1 MTNKLQR
8 IWFEMEKLE
17 ELMVITMEECGELI
31 QECSK
36 SIRMQDYDRD
46 ELKEELSDVMCM
58 IELMIE
64 NNIINRTELNNGA
77 NLKKMKLMKWSNL
90 L

>member
-1 MTNKLQR
+1 MT
-8 IWFEMEKLE
+8 
-17 ELMVITMEECGELI
+17 ITMEECGEVI

-36 SIRMQDYDRD
+36 SIRMEDYDRD
-46 ELKEELSDVMCM
+46 ELKDELADLMCM

-64 NNIINRTELNNGA
+64 NGIVSELELKNGA
-77 NLKKMKLMKWSNL
+77 QLKRVKLMKWSNL

>member
-1 MTNKLQR
+1 MNKLQ
-8 IWFEMEKLE
+8 
-17 ELMVITMEECGELI
+17 ELMTITMEECGEVI

-36 SIRMQDYDRD
+36 SIRMEDYDRD
-46 ELKEELSDVMCM
+46 ELKDELADLMCM

-64 NNIINRTELNNGA
+64 NGIVSELELKNGA
-77 NLKKMKLMKWSNL
+77 QLKRVKLMKWSNL

>member
-1 MTNKLQR
+1 VNKLQ
-8 IWFEMEKLE
+8 
-17 ELMVITMEECGELI
+17 ELMTITMEECGEVI

-36 SIRMQDYDRD
+36 SIRMEDYDRD
-46 ELKEELSDVMCM
+46 ELKDELADLMCM

-64 NNIINRTELNNGA
+64 NGIVSELELKNGA
-77 NLKKMKLMKWSNL
+77 QLKRVKLMKWSNL